1 MNKKIKQPLEDINIL
16 DLTRVLAG
24 PTSTQILGD
33 LGANVIKIERPLSG
47 DDSRNLGPPYLDKNL
62 KKPMESSYFLSV
74 NRNKNSVELDFT
86 QKEGQELAKKLIKKC
101 DVLVENFRA
110 GNLKQY
116 GLDYTSIK
124 KINPEIIY
132 CSITGFGQNGPYSK
146 RGGYDYLVQAMG
158 GIMSITGEKKGNPTK
173 IGVGVSD
180 IITGLYSTIGILS
193 ALRFK
198 ELTGK
203 GQHLDISL
211 MDSQVSWLSY
221 VAQNYLISGK
231 IPKRIGNDHP
241 SIVPYQ
247 TAKAKDGLM
256 VLAIANDRQFKEFC
270 KYAKI
275 SNLINDPKF
284 KTNSSRVKNR
294 RDLNKI
300 INKIIKKKTIKQWV
314 EGLVKVNV
322 PCGPINNIKQV
333 FEDKQVKSRK
343 MVISMRHS
351 KSKNKKIKL
360 IANPINFS
368 ESKVQYKKPPPRLG
382 QDTTTVLK
390 KFLKLDSKDLLDLKK
405 KKII

>member
-33 LGANVIKIERPLSG
+33 LGANIIKIERPLSG

-86 QKEGQELAKKLIKKC
+86 KKEGQELAKKLIKKC

-116 GLDYTSIK
+116 GLDYKSIK

-158 GIMSITGEKKGNPTK
+158 GIMSITGEKKGNHTK

-198 ELTGK
+198 EVTGK

-221 VAQNYLISGK
+221 VAQNYLISGE

-247 TAKAKDGLM
+247 TVKAKDGLM

-270 KYAKI
+270 GYAKI

-294 RDLNKI
+294 CDLNKI

-322 PCGPINNIKQV
+322 PCGPINNIQQV

-343 MVISMRHS
+343 MVISMKHS

-368 ESKVQYKKPPPRLG
+368 ESKIQYKKPPPKLG
-382 QDTTTVLK
+382 QDTISVLK

>member
-33 LGANVIKIERPLSG
+33 LGANIIKIERPLSG

-86 QKEGQELAKKLIKKC
+86 KKEGQELAKKLIKKC

-116 GLDYTSIK
+116 GLDYKSIK

-198 ELTGK
+198 EVTGK

-221 VAQNYLISGK
+221 VAQNYLISGE

-247 TAKAKDGLM
+247 TVKAKDGLM

-270 KYAKI
+270 EYAEI

-294 RDLNKI
+294 CDLNKI

-322 PCGPINNIKQV
+322 PCGPINNIQQV

-343 MVISMRHS
+343 MVISMKHS

-368 ESKVQYKKPPPRLG
+368 ESKIQYKKPPPKLG
-382 QDTTTVLK
+382 QDTISVLK